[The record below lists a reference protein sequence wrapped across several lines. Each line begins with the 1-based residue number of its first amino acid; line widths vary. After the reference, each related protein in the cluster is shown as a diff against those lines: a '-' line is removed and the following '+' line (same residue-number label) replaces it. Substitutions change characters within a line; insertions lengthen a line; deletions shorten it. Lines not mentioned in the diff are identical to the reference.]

1 MSTATAAQANSL
13 LDRIYENNAH
23 WVDQQT
29 HDDPEHFKTISCG
42 QSPEILY
49 IGCSDSRC
57 TAESIM
63 GAKEG
68 EVFVHRNVANLVNS
82 MDLGMTS
89 TIEYAVVHLKVKH
102 IVVCGHYNCGGVK
115 AAMSSSD
122 LGVLNPW
129 LSQIRDVYR
138 THKHALSQLEDEGER
153 YKKLVE
159 LNCQEQ
165 CLNLLKLKSVQD
177 AYRNGE
183 LNLHGW
189 VYNMFNGRLI
199 DLHLDMKSLTSG
211 IEDIYKLQD

>member
-1 MSTATAAQANSL
+1 
-13 LDRIYENNAH
+13 
-23 WVDQQT
+23 
-29 HDDPEHFKTISCG
+29 
-42 QSPEILY
+42 
-49 IGCSDSRC
+49 
-57 TAESIM
+57 M

-68 EVFVHRNVANLVNS
+68 EVFVHRNVANLVNT

-115 AAMSSSD
+115 AAMSPTD
-122 LGVLNPW
+122 LGALNPW

-138 THKHALSQLEDEGER
+138 THKHTLCQLKDEDER
-153 YKKLVE
+153 YKRLVE

-177 AYRNGE
+177 AYHSGD
-183 LNLHGW
+183 LQLHGW

-211 IEDIYKLQD
+211 IEDIYKLQG